1 MPTIVLIEKTGE
13 IKENNIKNL
22 KVADIYKKCNFRK
35 KDDFDM
41 RYTWNINKDLF
52 ISVFSRNDGK
62 SGTENK
68 YDLPPP
74 IDKDLYFGSIAIVA
88 HKSKKISD
96 NNIIDFSKEL
106 WNKTY
111 EKLMGGFEDLN
122 GEDSYS
128 EEEEIPE
135 DLKTSQGYMKD
146 GFVVDDDE
154 EDDHDHDDDDED
166 EDDDEEDTILTS
178 EECDEDDDED
188 IDDHENIDD
197 DEDIDEEGIDEED
210 IDEEDIDEE
219 DIDDEDVGDE
229 DGIDEEDEDG
239 ENEDG
244 EGIYKTNFK
253 IKNQP
258 QRKAKKAKKSKK
270 TKVNLLTDISS
281 GCDADEETNND
292 IHSELSEEEYQY

>member
-154 EDDHDHDDDDED
+154 EDDDDDDDDDED

-188 IDDHENIDD
+188 IDDE
-197 DEDIDEEGIDEED
+197 EDIDEED

-219 DIDDEDVGDE
+219 DMDDE
-229 DGIDEEDEDG
+229 DGIDEEGEDEDG

-244 EGIYKTNFK
+244 EGIYKTNFN

-258 QRKAKKAKKSKK
+258 QRKAKKGKKSKK

>member
-154 EDDHDHDDDDED
+154 EDNNDEEDDDDE
-166 EDDDEEDTILTS
+166 EDEEDTILTS

-188 IDDHENIDD
+188 IDDE
-197 DEDIDEEGIDEED
+197 EDIDEED

-219 DIDDEDVGDE
+219 DIDEEDMDDE
-229 DGIDEEDEDG
+229 DGIDEEGEDEDG

-258 QRKAKKAKKSKK
+258 QRKAKKGKKSKK
-270 TKVNLLTDISS
+270 TKVNLLADISS

>member
-154 EDDHDHDDDDED
+154 EDDDDDDDDDED

-188 IDDHENIDD
+188 IDDE
-197 DEDIDEEGIDEED
+197 EDIDEED

-219 DIDDEDVGDE
+219 DMDDE
-229 DGIDEEDEDG
+229 DGIDEEGEDEDG

-244 EGIYKTNFK
+244 EGIYKKNFK

-258 QRKAKKAKKSKK
+258 QRKAKKGKKSKK

>member
-1 MPTIVLIEKTGE
+1 MPTIVLIEKTGTV
-13 IKENNIKNL
+13 KENNIKNL
-22 KVADIYKKCNFRK
+22 KVEDIYKKCNFRK
-35 KDDFDM
+35 KDDFDI
-41 RYTWNINKDLF
+41 RYSWNINKNLF

-74 IDKDLYFGSIAIVA
+74 IDKDLYFGTIAIVA

-96 NNIIDFSKEL
+96 DNITDFSKEL

-154 EDDHDHDDDDED
+154 EEDDEEEDDEEEEDDDEEEEDDDDED
-166 EDDDEEDTILTS
+166 DDTILTS
-178 EECDEDDDED
+178 EECDENEDENDEDEEDDDDED
-188 IDDHENIDD
+188 DIDD
-197 DEDIDEEGIDEED
+197 DDGV
-210 IDEEDIDEE
+210 
-219 DIDDEDVGDE
+219 DDG
-229 DGIDEEDEDG
+229 EDEDDE
-239 ENEDG
+239 ENK
-244 EGIYKTNFK
+244 IYKTNFK
-253 IKNQP
+253 IKTQP
-258 QRKAKKAKKSKK
+258 QRKAKKSKKSKK
-270 TKVNLLTDISS
+270 TNINLLTDISS

>member
-135 DLKTSQGYMKD
+135 ELKTSQGYMKD

-154 EDDHDHDDDDED
+154 EDDDDDEDEDEDDD

-188 IDDHENIDD
+188 ID
-197 DEDIDEEGIDEED
+197 
-210 IDEEDIDEE
+210 EEDIDEE
-219 DIDDEDVGDE
+219 DIDDEDIDEEDIDEEDMDDE
-229 DGIDEEDEDG
+229 DGIDEEGEDEDG

-270 TKVNLLTDISS
+270 TKVNLLADISS

>member
-135 DLKTSQGYMKD
+135 ELKTSQGYMKD

-154 EDDHDHDDDDED
+154 EDNNDEEDDDEED
-166 EDDDEEDTILTS
+166 EEDEEDTILTS

-188 IDDHENIDD
+188 IDD
-197 DEDIDEEGIDEED
+197 EED

-219 DIDDEDVGDE
+219 DMDDE
-229 DGIDEEDEDG
+229 DGIDEEGEDEDG

-270 TKVNLLTDISS
+270 TKVNLLADISS

>member
-135 DLKTSQGYMKD
+135 ELKTSQGYMKD

-154 EDDHDHDDDDED
+154 EDDDDDEDEDEDDD

-188 IDDHENIDD
+188 ID
-197 DEDIDEEGIDEED
+197 
-210 IDEEDIDEE
+210 EEDIDEE
-219 DIDDEDVGDE
+219 DIDDEDIDEEDIDEEDMDDE
-229 DGIDEEDEDG
+229 DGIDEEGEDEDG

-258 QRKAKKAKKSKK
+258 QRKAKKGKKSKK
-270 TKVNLLTDISS
+270 TKLNLLADISS

>member
-154 EDDHDHDDDDED
+154 EDNNDEEDDDDE
-166 EDDDEEDTILTS
+166 EDEEDTILTS

-188 IDDHENIDD
+188 IDDE
-197 DEDIDEEGIDEED
+197 EDIDEED

-219 DIDDEDVGDE
+219 DIDEEDMDDE
-229 DGIDEEDEDG
+229 DGIDEEGEDEDG

-258 QRKAKKAKKSKK
+258 QRKAKKGKKSKK